1 MRILFIYPNLNAQIG
16 FNYGIAFLS
25 GALKSRGHQ
34 TKLLNI
40 NEQLGY
46 PFEWQRIKEDIEE
59 FDPQLIGVSMVTNQ
73 YRYCLEIAS
82 SIKRDFAIPVIG
94 GGVHASADPEG
105 VMASQVFDFVCLG
118 EGEHAITELADRLER
133 GVDCS
138 TIPNLWARAN
148 GTITRNKV
156 APFAELSDI
165 PPKDYEIF
173 DFQKMI
179 DAKNGWVGV
188 MASRGCPYRC
198 SYCFNHQMVNL
209 YKKDLE
215 TTEGKLHYIRYHPI
229 DEVIGELESLL
240 SRYDNIK
247 TFIFDDDIF
256 TLDKT
261 YLVEFCRQ
269 YRQKVNIPFVVN
281 GHIKNFNQEKA
292 SALKESGCSIVK
304 FGVESGSERVRRE
317 ILNRKMSNEEIVRS
331 FEVAH
336 QAGLHTSA
344 FVMLGFPH
352 ETKEDMLMTITLLG
366 QIKPGRFRWSIF
378 FPYVHTDAYAVAKKG
393 GFIDEHKMQSL
404 DNFFEES
411 CLDFGPELNLWIDKL
426 QRAFPWYVNRF
437 ADLPCSPHYVDLVE
451 RVEALSLEEWHEFR
465 GDCIAKDREIS
476 QRLIR
481 AGHLHYAIKY
491 NTFMGVRSDYFLAEE
506 EKGNKLALGG

>member
-1 MRILFIYPNLNAQIG
+1 MRVLFIYPNLNAQIG

-25 GALKSRGHQ
+25 GVLKSRGHQ

-46 PFEWQRIKEDIEE
+46 PFEWQRIKEDIEA

-82 SIKRDFAIPVIG
+82 SIKRDFAIPIIG
-94 GGVHASADPEG
+94 GGIHASADPEG
-105 VMASQVFDFVCLG
+105 VMASQFFDFVCLG
-118 EGEHAITELADRLER
+118 EGENAITELAERLEQ
-133 GVDCS
+133 GIDCS
-138 TIPNLWARAN
+138 TIPNLWVRTN
-148 GTITRNKV
+148 DTVVRNKV
-156 APFAELSDI
+156 APFAELTAI

-229 DEVIGELESLL
+229 DEVIGELEYLL
-240 SRYDNIK
+240 NNYSNIN

-256 TLDKT
+256 TLDKS
-261 YLVEFCRQ
+261 YLMEFCRQ

-281 GHIKNFNQEKA
+281 GHIKNFDQEKA
-292 SALKESGCSIVK
+292 SALKESGCNIVK
-304 FGVESGSERVRRE
+304 FGVESGSERVRHE
-317 ILNRKMSNEEIVRS
+317 ILNRRMSNQEITRS
-331 FEVAH
+331 FAIAH

-344 FVMLGFPH
+344 FVMFGFPH
-352 ETKEDMLMTITLLG
+352 ETKEDILMTIELLSR
-366 QIKPGRFRWSIF
+366 IKPGRFRWSIF
-378 FPYVHTDAYAVAKKG
+378 FPYVHTDAYTIAKED
-393 GFIDEHKMQSL
+393 GFISERKMQSL

-411 CLDFGPELNLWIDKL
+411 CLDFGLELNLWIDKL
-426 QRAFPWYVNRF
+426 QRTFPWYVNRF
-437 ADLPCSPHYVDLVE
+437 ADLPCSSYYVDLIDE
-451 RVEALSLEEWHEFR
+451 VEALSSEEWDAFKGSCAER
-465 GDCIAKDREIS
+465 DREIS
-476 QRLIR
+476 QRLVR

-491 NTFMGVRSDYFLAEE
+491 NAFMGVRSDYFLEE
-506 EKGNKLALGG
+506 EEGNKG